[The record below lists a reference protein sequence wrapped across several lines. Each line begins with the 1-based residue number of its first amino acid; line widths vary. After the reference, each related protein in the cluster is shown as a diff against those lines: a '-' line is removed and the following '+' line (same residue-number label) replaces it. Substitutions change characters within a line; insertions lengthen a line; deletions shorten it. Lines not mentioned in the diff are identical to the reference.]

1 MRVLVV
7 EDDQALGEFL
17 KKGLER
23 EGHRVDC
30 AGDGEVALA
39 HAEAHSPDLIVL
51 DLSLPKLDGMEV
63 LEQFRKR
70 GVEASVL
77 VLTGRNELDARVRC
91 LDLGADDCLLKPFS
105 FSELTAR
112 IRALL
117 RRREHF
123 VDPTLRHGELRMN
136 RMERSVVRGDR
147 PVDLTAKEFALLEYL
162 FVRRGQC
169 VSRSELLEQVW
180 HMPSSAGTNVVDV
193 YINYLRRKLAAAGAA
208 GKDKEDVIETV
219 RGEGYRLGGLRMLPA
234 MRVAGG
240 KVAQVACA

>member
-7 EDDQALGEFL
+7 EDDRALGEFL

-23 EGHRVDC
+23 EGHGVDW
-30 AGDGEVALA
+30 AGDGELALA
-39 HAEAHSPDLIVL
+39 HAEAHCPDLIVL

-70 GVEASVL
+70 GLKTSVL
-77 VLTGRNELDARVRC
+77 VLTGRNDLDARVRC

-112 IRALL
+112 VRALL

-123 VDPTLRHGELRMN
+123 VDPTLRHGELQMN

-147 PVDLTAKEFALLEYL
+147 MVDLTGKEFALLEYL
-162 FVRRGQC
+162 FLHRGQC

-180 HMPSSAGTNVVDV
+180 HMPASSGTNVVDV
-193 YINYLRRKLAAAGAA
+193 YINYVRRKLAAAGTA
-208 GKDKEDVIETV
+208 GEDKEDVIETV
-219 RGEGYRLGGLRMLPA
+219 RGAGYRIGGIRTRTA
-234 MRVAGG
+234 MRVAAEGAR
-240 KVAQVACA
+240 VICA

>member
-7 EDDQALGEFL
+7 EDDRALGEFL

-23 EGHRVDC
+23 EGHVVDW

-39 HAEAHSPDLIVL
+39 QAEANRPDLIVL

-63 LEQFRKR
+63 LEQFKGRR
-70 GVEASVL
+70 INGSVL
-77 VLTGRNELDARVRC
+77 VLTGRNEVDARVRC

-123 VDPTLRHGELRMN
+123 VDPLLRHGDLSMN
-136 RMERSVVRGDR
+136 RMERRVLRGDR
-147 PVDLTAKEFALLEYL
+147 FVDLTVKEFALLEYL
-162 FVRRGQC
+162 FLRRGQC
-169 VSRSELLEQVW
+169 VSRGELLEQVW
-180 HMPSSAGTNVVDV
+180 QMPAASGTNVVDV
-193 YINYLRRKLAAAGAA
+193 YINYLRRKLSAAGP
-208 GKDKEDVIETV
+208 GGEGKEDVIETV
-219 RGEGYRLGGLRMLPA
+219 RGAGYRLGGLGGRPA
-234 MRVAGG
+234 MHVMAMAAH
-240 KVAQVACA
+240 VVCA